1 MADATFPLNVDQA
14 FGVLLIAILLNAF
27 LFGVVTQQLYLYWMS
42 RFEDTIYVKL
52 FVVAQFAVVV
62 VQSSMYWQFA
72 WRLYVAGLSQ
82 VVNVKSVTWQGLAGA
97 VCRVV
102 LIMMANVFLA
112 TRIYSLTHSRLQ
124 SGLVLAFSTAA
135 FIAGIVT
142 LWTTWAANPILSTYS
157 VSERAA
163 SVFWNILQ
171 VITECLIMLF
181 FSRALVASRSGFE
194 ASNSVVNHL
203 IRNVIQIGLIA
214 TIWSLAALGTYFL
227 LPHITVYTVFDMTCG
242 SIYVHM
248 IYDGLLS
255 RPRLRSRLANR
266 SQLEMGLP
274 TQFSLSVSHTSDL
287 HESEGKQSSGAV
299 RTHGTVSFV
308 IPMDLGMAT
317 HNTSEPSD
325 VDKDRNLE
333 FESEPPVKSE
343 EGYGLSV

>member
-1 MADATFPLNVDQA
+1 MAEAPFNVDRA
-14 FGVLLIAILLNAF
+14 LGVLLIAILLNAF
-27 LFGVVTQQLYLYWMS
+27 LFGVVTQQLYSYWMS

-52 FVVAQFAVVV
+52 FVVAQFALVV
-62 VQSSMYWQFA
+62 VQSSMYWQLA
-72 WRLYVAGLSQ
+72 WSLYVTGLSQ

-112 TRIYSLTHSRLQ
+112 SRIYSLTRSRLQ

-135 FIAGIVT
+135 FITGIVT
-142 LWTTWAANPILSTYS
+142 IWTTWTSKPILSPTS
-157 VSERAA
+157 ASERAA
-163 SVFWNILQ
+163 TAVWNVLQ

-181 FSRALVASRSGFE
+181 FSRALVASRSGLE
-194 ASNSVVNHL
+194 TSNSVVNHL

-214 TIWSLAALGTYFL
+214 TIWSLATLGTSFL
-227 LPHITVYTVFDMTCG
+227 LPQNTVYTLFDATCG

-255 RPRLRSRLANR
+255 RPRLRSRLADR
-266 SQLEMGLP
+266 SQLEMRLP
-274 TQFSLSVSHTSDL
+274 TQFSPSVSRASPLHT
-287 HESEGKQSSGAV
+287 SEGKRSSGAA
-299 RTHGTVSFV
+299 RTHATTVSFV
-308 IPMDLGMAT
+308 IPMDLGTAT
-317 HNTSEPSD
+317 QNTSEPSE

-333 FESEPPVKSE
+333 FGSEPPVKSE